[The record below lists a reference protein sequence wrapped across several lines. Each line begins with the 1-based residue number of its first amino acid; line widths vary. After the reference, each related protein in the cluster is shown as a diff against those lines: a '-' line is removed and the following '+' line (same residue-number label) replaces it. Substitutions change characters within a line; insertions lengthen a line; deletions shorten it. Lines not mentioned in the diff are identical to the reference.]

1 MVGKIRI
8 KFKVNVIENACLIA
22 RAIQLMTH
30 GEFAEG
36 YNLIKDMQ
44 GGEFLTALRML
55 AGRQVMVKKLTDF
68 KERHKAKQSES
79 IAALL
84 TREAEGGNE
93 EAISLLA
100 AGALE
105 TRV

>member
-1 MVGKIRI
+1 MVGKVRVR
-8 KFKVNVIENACLIA
+8 FKVNVIEDACLVV

-30 GEFAEG
+30 SEFAEG
-36 YNLIKDMQ
+36 YNLIKDME
-44 GGEFLTALRML
+44 GSEFLTALRML
-55 AGRQVMVKKLTDF
+55 AGREVMVKKLSDF
-68 KERHKAKQSES
+68 KESHKAKQSES

>member
-1 MVGKIRI
+1 
-8 KFKVNVIENACLIA
+8 
-22 RAIQLMTH
+22 MTH
-30 GEFAEG
+30 SEFAEG

-55 AGRQVMVKKLTDF
+55 AGREVMVKKLTDF
-68 KERHKAKQSES
+68 KERHKAKRSES

-84 TREAEGGNE
+84 TRAAEGGDE

-105 TRV
+105 RRL

>member
-1 MVGKIRI
+1 
-8 KFKVNVIENACLIA
+8 
-22 RAIQLMTH
+22 MTH
-30 GEFAEG
+30 NEFAEG

-44 GGEFLTALRML
+44 VNEFLTALCTI
-55 AGRQVMVKKLTDF
+55 AEHEVMVTKLSDF
-68 KERHKAKQSES
+68 TERHKAKQSES